1 MVWGLRL
8 AMTRGRND
16 CPSCLGHW
24 RATGLMA
31 HAAYTLPPAFPQ
43 RLSADEKKKKA
54 ALKGKML
61 GGTTS
66 GKPGSRGLGDMAIGR
81 TEGVPQ
87 RIV

>member
-1 MVWGLRL
+1 
-8 AMTRGRND
+8 
-16 CPSCLGHW
+16 
-24 RATGLMA
+24 MA

-43 RLSADEKKKKA
+43 RLSADEKKKKKA

>member
-1 MVWGLRL
+1 
-8 AMTRGRND
+8 
-16 CPSCLGHW
+16 
-24 RATGLMA
+24 MA

-87 RIV
+87 RIVSPVAGGTPSPAAALPLKQPPAH